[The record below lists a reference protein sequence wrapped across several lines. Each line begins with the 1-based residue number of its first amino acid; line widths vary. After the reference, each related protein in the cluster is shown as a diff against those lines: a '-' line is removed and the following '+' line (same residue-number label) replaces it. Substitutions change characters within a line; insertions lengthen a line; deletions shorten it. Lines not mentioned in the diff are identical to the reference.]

1 MNNFSFHYLKNLF
14 ILFILFIFNLPIYPQ
29 AYDGNVDHSAHATD
43 HEAMSN
49 SMNALAMPMTDHR
62 MGTSMYEGNSHGMV
76 MNPNV
81 MAMNTNSDILP
92 DGCEMV
98 TEEIDITISAGS
110 NYASYNGNIFGFSDP
125 EIKAP
130 PCSKLNITFTNEDE
144 VRHQFM
150 IHGLPRY
157 IYPSGMFH
165 LEANGGYQV
174 TGSLILPSGSETLLI
189 HCDLSRHA
197 ELGMIAQ
204 LVIGNGSQDV
214 PGIPYLSGQM
224 FPDSYLSN
232 SYIYPVFGSLIAI
245 LLLSLGRFVRTKKSS

>member
-1 MNNFSFHYLKNLF
+1 MNNLSFQYSKNLV
-14 ILFILFIFNLPIYPQ
+14 ILCILLFSNLPIYPQ
-29 AYDGNVDHSAHATD
+29 ANNENVDHSGHAND
-43 HEAMSN
+43 HKAMSN
-49 SMNALAMPMTDHR
+49 LINTMAMPITDH
-62 MGTSMYEGNSHGMV
+62 MVGTSMHESDSHGML

-81 MAMNTNSDILP
+81 MAMNTNTDILP
-92 DGCEMV
+92 DGCEII
-98 TEEIDITISAGS
+98 TEEIDISISAGT
-110 NYASYNGNIFGFSDP
+110 NNASYNGNIFGFSDP
-125 EIKAP
+125 EIKAS

-165 LEANGGYQV
+165 LEANGGYEV
-174 TGSLILPSGSETLLI
+174 TGSLILPSGSETLII

-204 LVIGNGSQDV
+204 LVIGDGGQDV

-232 SYIYPVFGSLIAI
+232 SYIYPVFGGLIAI
-245 LLLSLGRFVRTKKSS
+245 LLLILGRLLRRKKSY

>member
-1 MNNFSFHYLKNLF
+1 MNNFSFHYLKNLL

-43 HEAMSN
+43 HEGKSN

-62 MGTSMYEGNSHGMV
+62 MSTSMHEGDSHGMV

-81 MAMNTNSDILP
+81 MAMGTNSDMLP

-98 TEEIDITISAGS
+98 TDEIDISISAGS

-174 TGSLILPSGSETLLI
+174 TGSLILPSGNETLLI

-204 LVIGNGSQDV
+204 LVIGNGGQDL

-245 LLLSLGRFVRTKKSS
+245 FLIILGRMLRTKKSS

>member
-1 MNNFSFHYLKNLF
+1 MNNFSFHYLKNLL

-29 AYDGNVDHSAHATD
+29 AYDGNVDQSAHATD

-62 MGTSMYEGNSHGMV
+62 MGTSMHEGDSHGMV

-81 MAMNTNSDILP
+81 MAMNANSDILP

-204 LVIGNGSQDV
+204 LVIGNGGQDV
-214 PGIPYLSGQM
+214 PGIPFISGQM

-232 SYIYPVFGSLIAI
+232 SYIYLIFGSLIAI
-245 LLLSLGRFVRTKKSS
+245 LLLSLGRFVRAKKSS